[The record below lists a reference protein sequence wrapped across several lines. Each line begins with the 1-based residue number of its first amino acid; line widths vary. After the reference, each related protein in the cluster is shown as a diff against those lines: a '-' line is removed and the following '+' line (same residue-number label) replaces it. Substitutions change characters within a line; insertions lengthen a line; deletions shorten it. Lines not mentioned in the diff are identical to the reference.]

1 MPLISE
7 TSERRVPVQGSRL
20 DLPASGAHRRGAPQ
34 RDRPQGQRPQGQRRR
49 GQPPGAARWRQVGL
63 GLGLAGAGTTILAA
77 LMQIPQRFD
86 GLLLVSNAIA
96 NVIGGLHRLGGGLLQ
111 LVGVLVVALLA
122 VLALLLLVGGLV
134 RIVRAVGGRSVSR
147 GAGPARIR
155 PVATTTRGS

>member
-7 TSERRVPVQGSRL
+7 TSERRAPGQGSGL
-20 DLPASGAHRRGAPQ
+20 DLPAPGGYRRAASP
-34 RDRPQGQRPQGQRRR
+34 RDRPQGQRRRR
-49 GQPPGAARWRQVGL
+49 QRPGAARWRQVGF
-63 GLGLAGAGTTILAA
+63 GLGLAAAGTTILAA

-111 LVGVLVVALLA
+111 LAGVLVVALLA

-134 RIVRAVGGRSVSR
+134 RIVRALSGRSVSR
-147 GAGPARIR
+147 GAAPARIR
-155 PVATTTRGS
+155 PVATRTRGS